1 MTALIG
7 SELLRLRTTRAT
19 WGLLAAALAL
29 TLGWEAMVL
38 SGIGGIDSPAK
49 GSGELRDALL
59 GSTSLGLFAVL
70 LLGVVAAT
78 SEFHHATVTSTF
90 LATPR
95 RGRVLAAKAAA
106 CALVAPPVAV
116 LLLVVAWT
124 TGVLA
129 GAIDTAVETQML
141 SVAARSML
149 IAACWALLG
158 FGVGAAIRNQTVA
171 IIVPLVWFLVI
182 ETLVPAYGLS
192 WLLPWLPGGA
202 TTALGGGQFPG
213 AKPAWAAFLVLVAYV
228 LALLVPGARAIARR
242 DIT

>member
-1 MTALIG
+1 MTALIR

-19 WGLLAAALAL
+19 WGLLAAALVL
-29 TLGWEAMVL
+29 TLGREAMVL
-38 SGIGGIDSPAK
+38 AGIGGIDAPAR
-49 GSGELRDALL
+49 GSAEMRDALL
-59 GSTSLGLFAVL
+59 GSTGLGLLAVL
-70 LLGVVAAT
+70 LLGVVVAT

-95 RGRVLAAKAAA
+95 RWRVLAAKAAA

-116 LLLVVAWT
+116 LLLVVAWI

-129 GAIDTAVETQML
+129 GAVDTTVVTQMW
-141 SVAARSML
+141 SSAATSMV

-158 FGVGAAIRNQTVA
+158 FGVGVAIRNLTVA
-171 IIVPLVWFLVI
+171 VIVPLVWFLVI

-192 WLLPWLPGGA
+192 RLLPWLPGGA
-202 TTALGGGQFPG
+202 TTAAGGGHFPG
-213 AKPAWAAFLVLVAYV
+213 ALPAWAAFLVLVAYV
-228 LALLVPGARAIARR
+228 LALVVPGARAIARR